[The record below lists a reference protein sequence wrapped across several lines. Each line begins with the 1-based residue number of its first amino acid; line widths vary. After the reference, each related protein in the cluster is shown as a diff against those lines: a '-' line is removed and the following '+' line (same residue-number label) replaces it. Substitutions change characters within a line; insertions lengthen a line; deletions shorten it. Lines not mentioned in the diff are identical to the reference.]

1 MVRAMTVD
9 RMFGGSAL
17 KKFKVWPKFVI
28 GQI

>member
-17 KKFKVWPKFVI
+17 KKFKVWPKSII
-28 GQI
+28 G